1 MIVMDSLGLLW
12 KDFNK
17 NNVFLWATTL
27 TYTTLFAIVPLLAVA
42 LSLFKAFGGFQEL
55 QENTLLPLLSE
66 MLDPTHKIQVMEYI
80 QMYVDKINAGALG
93 IIGTIVFILT
103 FVPLFMG
110 MESAMNT
117 IWKKVDDRPIWRKF
131 VTYWTIITLGP
142 IAMVA
147 TMSTASSFHEY
158 IPGLAFLEPFRPM
171 MLLGIILVLFLIF
184 KLVPNTEVGT
194 KPALIGATSSTVCWI
209 IASFGYKTY
218 MKYATASFSIYGSLG
233 AIPVFLLWIY
243 INWII
248 FLFGVQVAKSVQY
261 PPSQYPTG
269 AATPAQ
275 LVKASLD
282 LLTLIYG
289 SMSKGVYYTEATL
302 LKELSKTTRIVPSV
316 IDTLR
321 QHELIVSKGDLIL
334 PNKAAED
341 IGLSDI
347 VHIFMGNIEEEVF
360 QGFSIDVNALS
371 RYTLSDIMS

>member
-1 MIVMDSLGLLW
+1 MTITENISLIW

-17 NNVFLWATTL
+17 NNAFLWATTL

-55 QENTLLPLLSE
+55 QENMLLPLLSE
-66 MLDPTHKIQVMEYI
+66 MLDPTHKIQVMEYT
-80 QMYVDKINAGALG
+80 QLCVDKINAGALG

-117 IWKKVDDRPIWRKF
+117 IWQKVDDRPIWRKF
-131 VTYWTIITLGP
+131 ITYWTIITLGP
-142 IAMVA
+142 IAIVA

-171 MLLGIILVLFLIF
+171 MLLGIILILFLIY

-194 KPALIGATSSTVCWI
+194 RPALIGATSSTLCWI
-209 IASFGYKTY
+209 IANFGYKTY
-218 MKYATASFSIYGSLG
+218 MTYVTASFSIYGSLG

-248 FLFGVQVAKSVQY
+248 FLFGVQVTKAVQY
-261 PPSQYPTG
+261 PPRQYPNG
-269 AATPAQ
+269 AATPTQ
-275 LVKASLD
+275 LLKASLD
-282 LLTLIYG
+282 LLLLIFN

-302 LKELSKTTRIVPSV
+302 LKKLSKTTEIVPSV

-321 QHELIVSKGDLIL
+321 EHDLIISKGDFIL
-334 PNKAAED
+334 PNKAATD
-341 IGLSDI
+341 IALSDI
-347 VHIFMGNIEEEVF
+347 VHIFIGNIEKEVF
-360 QGFSIDVNALS
+360 RELSIDVNALP
-371 RYTLSDIMS
+371 RYTLADIIS